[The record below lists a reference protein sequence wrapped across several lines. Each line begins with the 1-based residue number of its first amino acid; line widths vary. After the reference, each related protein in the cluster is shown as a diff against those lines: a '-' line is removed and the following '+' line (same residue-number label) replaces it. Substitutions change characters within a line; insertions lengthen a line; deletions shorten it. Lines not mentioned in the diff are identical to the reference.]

1 MDAARAGLRGGA
13 ERMRLE
19 DSGGQRA
26 RVKSHVMKTRR
37 GCRPARAEM
46 EFRRMSSARLS
57 AKGSAL
63 SNVELR
69 RPTTLAL
76 AAGYS
81 AAAPCRAMMT
91 MGEVLLASCSVD
103 TCD

>member
-19 DSGGQRA
+19 GSGGQRA
-26 RVKSHVMKTRR
+26 RASHVMKTCT

-81 AAAPCRAMMT
+81 AVAPCRAMMT

>member
-1 MDAARAGLRGGA
+1 MDAARAGLRGRA

-19 DSGGQRA
+19 DSGGRRA
-26 RVKSHVMKTRR
+26 RASHVMKTCT

-81 AAAPCRAMMT
+81 AVAPCRAMMKT